1 MNGIVRETRQT
12 FVVLC
17 CQYFRLICT
26 GRRHNEVRDL
36 TEVHLKIP
44 TFTFRNRAGEAPW
57 PVPIV
62 CIGSPLPQFG
72 VPQSVQC
79 FSLVI
84 ASHAFQ
90 KSGVMP
96 AYVQFFSRRPS
107 LPFLIS

>member
-1 MNGIVRETRQT
+1 VDAVVCEACETLVLFNSQDFGLLRARGIDD
-12 FVVLC
+12 
-17 CQYFRLICT
+17 RL
-26 GRRHNEVRDL
+26 GDL
-36 TEVHLKIP
+36 AKIHRNTP
-44 TFTFRNRAGEAPW
+44 TFTLRNRAGEAPC
-57 PVPIV
+57 PVPIT

-72 VPQSVQC
+72 VPQSIQC